1 MPESEKQSMNVLTTN
16 PALARK
22 RIARIESRLQRYP
35 DHPAKDKMLEQRAG
49 YQAAIEA
56 AGQPAPPPD
65 RLLNRLETL
74 IGAIRKINAV
84 LDAEPQHP
92 NKKRMLERRVEYQ
105 TSLTNIQEYGRE
117 RMPTKM
123 PVGTKIEVPADVL
136 EQRSE

>member
-1 MPESEKQSMNVLTTN
+1 MNVLTTN

-56 AGQPAPPPD
+56 SGKPVPEPD
-65 RLLNRLETL
+65 RLLNRVDTL
-74 IGAIRKINAV
+74 VAAVRKVDRV

-105 TSLTNIQEYGRE
+105 QSLTNIQEYGRE
-117 RMPTKM
+117 RVPTKL
-123 PVGTKIEVPADVL
+123 PVGANIEVPADVL